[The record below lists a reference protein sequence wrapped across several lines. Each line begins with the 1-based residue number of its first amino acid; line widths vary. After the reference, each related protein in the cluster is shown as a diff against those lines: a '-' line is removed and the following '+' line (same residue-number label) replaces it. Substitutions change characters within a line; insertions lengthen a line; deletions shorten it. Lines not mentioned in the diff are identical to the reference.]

1 MSVEENKKSLT
12 RCFEEVWNKGNYS
25 LIPEFISPD
34 YIYTNGGDK
43 GLEGF
48 EQFVKN
54 ARTTFPD
61 LHYTVDEM
69 IGEGDTLAVRLT
81 RTGTFLGKMGD
92 IEPTGKSINLTHV
105 LISRFADGK
114 CIETTSFHD
123 MLDFSQQLGITG

>member
-1 MSVEENKKSLT
+1 MSVEDNKKSLT
-12 RCFEEVWNKGNYS
+12 RSLDEVWNNGNYS
-25 LIPEFISPD
+25 IIPEVISPD

-54 ARTTFPD
+54 MRTTFPD
-61 LHYTVDEM
+61 LHYAVDEM
-69 IGEGDTLAVRLT
+69 IGEGNTLAT
-81 RTGTFLGKMGD
+81 RVTLTGTFLGKMGN
-92 IEPTGKSINLTHV
+92 IEPTGKSIKLTHV

-123 MLDFSQQLGITG
+123 MLAFSQQLGITG